1 MIFNPLD
8 LYKTS
13 KTLFSQNVKT
23 LTMPIKICVLIVFA
37 LLALNSYLELTH
49 TMMLNSR
56 IDSLQHLYPEVE
68 RVNNATYKAEVAKM
82 QNEIVSYKNVFEK
95 SVADF
100 AMTEDECHREPL
112 INTLTAGII
121 PIMLILVLAFHLIE
135 GVIVKR
141 EDQIER
147 LVDIILLM
155 SCTFLLF
162 RVMIALSYA
171 IPTLPEGYVWGNY
184 WFNILLTVI
193 LYLLICGVMTS
204 LSERIVEMPQQA
216 DQDADVAEEGQ
227 PAIGVPEPV
236 PQVDE

>member
-23 LTMPIKICVLIVFA
+23 LSMPIKIGVLIVFV
-37 LLALNSYLELTH
+37 LLALNSVLGVTH

-56 IDSLQHLYPEVE
+56 IDSLQHLHPAAE
-68 RVNNATYKAEVAKM
+68 RVNDSTYKAEVAKM
-82 QNEIVSYKNVFEK
+82 QNDIVSYKNVFEK
-95 SVADF
+95 TVDVFSVS
-100 AMTEDECHREPL
+100 ENECRREPL

-121 PIMLILVLAFHLIE
+121 PIILLLVLAFHFIE

-147 LVDIILLM
+147 LCNIILLM

-162 RVMIALSYA
+162 KVMIAFSYA
-171 IPTLPEGYVWGNY
+171 IPTFPEDFVWGNY
-184 WFNILLTVI
+184 WLNILLSVV
-193 LYLLICGVMTS
+193 LYLLICGVITS
-204 LSERIVEMPQQA
+204 LSERIVEIAPQAEQHEEE
-216 DQDADVAEEGQ
+216 AEEGHH
-227 PAIGVPEPV
+227 GEDDPEPE
-236 PQVDE
+236 PPAGE

>member
-37 LLALNSYLELTH
+37 LLSLNSFLELTH

-56 IDSLQHLYPEVE
+56 IDSLQHLYPEAE

-95 SVADF
+95 SVDDF
-100 AMTEDECHREPL
+100 TMTENECHRESL

-121 PIMLILVLAFHLIE
+121 PIMLLLVLAFHLIE

-184 WFNILLTVI
+184 WLNILLTVI

-204 LSERIVEMPQQA
+204 LSARIVEIPPLA
-216 DQDADVAEEGQ
+216 DQHEDVDEEGN
-227 PAIGVPEPV
+227 PGEEVPEPPV
-236 PQVDE
+236 AE

>member
-37 LLALNSYLELTH
+37 LLSLNSFLELTH

-56 IDSLQHLYPEVE
+56 IDSLQHLYPEAE

-82 QNEIVSYKNVFEK
+82 QNDIVSYKNVFEK
-95 SVADF
+95 SVAEF
-100 AMTEDECHREPL
+100 SVSEDESHRESL

-121 PIMLILVLAFHLIE
+121 PIILLLVLTFHLIE

-147 LVDIILLM
+147 LCNIILLM

-162 RVMIALSYA
+162 RVMIAFSYA
-171 IPTLPEGYVWGNY
+171 IPTFPEGFVWGNY
-184 WFNILLTVI
+184 WLNILLSVV
-193 LYLLICGVMTS
+193 LYLLICGVITS
-204 LSERIVEMPQQA
+204 LSERIVEIPPQA
-216 DQDADVAEEGQ
+216 DQNDDTVELEHPEEE
-227 PAIGVPEPV
+227 APEPEPLV
-236 PQVDE
+236 NE